1 MRPITDKELADITR
15 TLKRIDETTSIVARL
30 DSINTIIKRLKKNE
44 IDPTSLK
51 EASQQINNRTVMI
64 KQDTFPG
71 LGATI
76 REKQLYKLACNAEA
90 DFDAWTKTYARSA
103 SARKIY
109 ASSPYKLK
117 QNGLSNFKSKLELFK
132 DTDALM
138 SLFVTDL
145 IQLVDDLM
153 LNKIT
158 REQFKASINTA
169 LDNEQARKLKEPNS
183 PYYDIHY
190 AITSVF
196 RGLFRLFD
204 LGWMIGRKTMNE
216 TYTPFAKT
224 FTGNNHF
231 FELPRKSTQEQ
242 MSRLTQ
248 EIENEI
254 KNLDDLFVTTAS
266 PCV

>member
-44 IDPTSLK
+44 IDPASLK
-51 EASQQINNRTVMI
+51 ETSQQINSCIGLI
-64 KQDTFPG
+64 KKETFS
-71 LGATI
+71 GATI
-76 REKQLYKLACNAEA
+76 REKNLYKSTCNTEA
-90 DFDAWTKTYARSA
+90 DFDAWTKSYVRA

-117 QNGLSNFKSKLELFK
+117 QNGLSDFKSKLELFK
-132 DTDALM
+132 DTDVLM

-169 LDNEQARKLKEPNS
+169 LNNEQAQKLQEPNS
-183 PYYDIHY
+183 PHYDIHY

-216 TYTPFAKT
+216 TYTPFAKI